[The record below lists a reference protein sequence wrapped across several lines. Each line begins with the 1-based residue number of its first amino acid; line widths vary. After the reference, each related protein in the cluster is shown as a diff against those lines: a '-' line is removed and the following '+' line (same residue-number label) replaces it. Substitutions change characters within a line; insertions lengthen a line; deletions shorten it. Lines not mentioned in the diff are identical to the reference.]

1 MEKAGQDDTK
11 IINIGEMKHRI
22 RLYNTVTTGRNPNT
36 GRTIT
41 KQVFLGEVWAYISNL
56 HGTEYYT
63 AAMVKVQKEVSMTF
77 RYLDGVKEST
87 KIWFNNRWYNI
98 QFIDDIKYQH
108 RYIQCKAAIETG
120 TTPPNDL
127 KGGTT

>member
-11 IINIGEMKHRI
+11 IINIGEMKQRI
-22 RLYNTVTTGRNPNT
+22 RLYNTVTAGRNPNT
-36 GRTIT
+36 GMTIT

-87 KIWFNNRWYNI
+87 EIWFNGHWYDI
-98 QFIDDIKYQH
+98 QFIDDVKYRH
-108 RYIQCKAAIETG
+108 RFLQCKVSIELS
-120 TTPPNDL
+120 TTPPDDL
-127 KGGTT
+127 KSSS

>member
-22 RLYNTVTTGRNPNT
+22 RLYNQVNTGRNPNT
-36 GRTIT
+36 GRPIT
-41 KQVFLGEVWAYISNL
+41 QQVLVDEVWAYISNL

-87 KIWFNNRWYNI
+87 EIWFNGHWYDI
-98 QFIDDIKYQH
+98 QFIDDVKYRH
-108 RYIQCKAAIETG
+108 RFLQCKVAIETS
-120 TTPPNDL
+120 TIPPDDL
-127 KGGTT
+127 KNST